1 MLYWKENDKELGRV
15 CTFLAEIYIAEV
27 IDISRVKAL
36 LLKLMSHPSQHFP
49 AQS

>member
-1 MLYWKENDKELGRV
+1 MLFWKENDKGLGRV
-15 CTFLAEIYIAEV
+15 CTFLAEIRIAEV
-27 IDISRVKAL
+27 IDIKVL